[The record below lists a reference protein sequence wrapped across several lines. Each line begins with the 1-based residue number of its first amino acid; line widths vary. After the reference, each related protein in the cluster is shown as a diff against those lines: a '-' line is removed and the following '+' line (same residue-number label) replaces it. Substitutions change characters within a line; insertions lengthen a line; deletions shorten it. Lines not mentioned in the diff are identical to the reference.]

1 MKGYSSRMLRIKF
14 KRLTTKLSTLLV
26 NSYFV
31 STVVGAPLSIIKE
44 YTKIINALVSAMV
57 VAEKP
62 LNLTSKD
69 VQAIMPSTFGT
80 TKRIKMN
87 FWD

>member
-1 MKGYSSRMLRIKF
+1 
-14 KRLTTKLSTLLV
+14 
-26 NSYFV
+26 
-31 STVVGAPLSIIKE
+31 
-44 YTKIINALVSAMV
+44 MV